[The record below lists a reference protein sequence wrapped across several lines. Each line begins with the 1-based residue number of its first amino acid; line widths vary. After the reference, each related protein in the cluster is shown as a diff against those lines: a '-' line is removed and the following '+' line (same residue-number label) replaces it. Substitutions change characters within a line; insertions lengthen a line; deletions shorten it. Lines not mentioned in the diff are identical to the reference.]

1 MSLRPMITPDAAAD
15 IWRFLIFCRI
25 RLAGWKGQ
33 AKTYAWKGKKCHKL
47 SFFTS
52 NCEWLPKTTWGLCSA
67 WLSIC
72 GIFGQ
77 VHNILVQSKKIYLVE
92 ERRVGHGH
100 PGHLVVFP
108 VDAPSWL
115 RTVGH
120 PHLLGERLDVRH
132 RGSIDLKL
140 LWMTCVR
147 SVQWINITSLSWVQS
162 TVQSRLSVPFVVAVN
177 QSKPQT
183 CNFQCRF

>member
-1 MSLRPMITPDAAAD
+1 MERS
-15 IWRFLIFCRI
+15 
-25 RLAGWKGQ
+25 
-33 AKTYAWKGKKCHKL
+33 GKIICSQNMHEKARNV
-47 SFFTS
+47 TS

-67 WLSIC
+67 WLSNV
-72 GIFGQ
+72 GY
-77 VHNILVQSKKIYLVE
+77 LLKYKSKQIYLVE
-92 ERRVGHGH
+92 KGRVGHGH
-100 PGHLVVFP
+100 PGHLVIFP

-115 RTVGH
+115 CTVGH

-140 LWMTCVR
+140 LWMTCVTSLR
-147 SVQWINITSLSWVQS
+147 INIASLSSVQS

-183 CNFQCRF
+183 CNSQCRFYIFDLVDI